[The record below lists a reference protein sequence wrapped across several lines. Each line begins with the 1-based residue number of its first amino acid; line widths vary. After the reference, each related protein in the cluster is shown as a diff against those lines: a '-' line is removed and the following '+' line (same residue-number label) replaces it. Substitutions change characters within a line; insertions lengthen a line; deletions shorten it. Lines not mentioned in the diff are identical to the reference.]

1 MGKSRWTALSENG
14 FEAITV
20 TVTVILIILFYLN
33 NI

>member
-20 TVTVILIILFYLN
+20 TVILIILFYLN